1 MRNRRGGIALATA
14 LAAIPLIAA
23 AGLAVDGARA
33 WLVSSRLQ
41 ASLDAAALAG
51 ARNLNVT
58 RTARDNEIRSM
69 FWANFSAAIPDPLMP
84 DRRIG
89 FLGSSTA
96 TPTIRDRSDSPDIA
110 DTALEISVTAVVPTT
125 FMRIF
130 GIDTVRVAARAQA
143 RRADLGMELALVL
156 DVTGSMGSN
165 YRADSASLTDF
176 NTSTNIHALRLASQD
191 LITSLFGERRFV
203 DGLWVSVVPWTTTVN
218 LGSGRTGIGR
228 FGINRSQ
235 GPNRLVNL
243 SLLQASTTDFNHSWG
258 QAGAAAYGPAGWDG
272 CIEAPPFAPA
282 DMTDPE
288 ERANFYEAPPG
299 PQGFRPFFYPSTL
312 RFATIPANV
321 TQHIDTLMRRDA
333 QNRLWPGDNDWIP
346 TVALAQSPTAQSP
359 FAITEQWRTWRE
371 NNAVGPN
378 LGCPQDEVLPL
389 TADRD
394 VIMEHVS
401 RLRSSHRGGTM
412 GNIGLQAG
420 WWTLSPQW
428 REIWDLGPPPPGQ
441 DTSLPLNYG
450 TPFMR
455 KVVVLMTDGVNEWY
469 DFPGGHPG
477 VCTAGQNTAR
487 RTLPG
492 VPGNNNVP
500 MMQPVACPNNP
511 RAPDN
516 LDANYT
522 GYGRL
527 LEGRVG
533 TTNRAQATTTLN
545 ARMLEL
551 CDALK
556 SRGIIIYTITFNLTN
571 VNTQNLYRQCATS
584 PDFYFNSPTQADLR
598 AAFQTIGSQLANLRL
613 TQ

>member
-14 LAAIPLIAA
+14 LAAIPLIVA
-23 AGLAVDGARA
+23 AGLAVDGARS

-51 ARNLNVT
+51 ARNLNVP
-58 RTARDNEIRSM
+58 RTARDSEIRAM

-84 DRRIG
+84 DRRLG
-89 FLGSSTA
+89 FLGASTE
-96 TPTIRDRSDSPDIA
+96 TPVIRDRSDTALLA
-110 DTALEISVTAVVPTT
+110 DTAIEIRVSATVPTT
-125 FMRIF
+125 FMRIV
-130 GIDTVRVAARAQA
+130 GINSVRVAASAQA
-143 RRADLGMELALVL
+143 RRADMGMELALVL
-156 DVTGSMGSN
+156 DVTGSMGAN
-165 YRADSASLTDF
+165 YRANSTSQTDF
-176 NTSTNIHALRLASQD
+176 DTGTNIHALRLASQD

-218 LGSGRTGIGR
+218 VGSGRTGIGR
-228 FGINRSQ
+228 FGVNRSQ
-235 GPNRLVNL
+235 GPNPIVNL
-243 SLLQASTTDFNHSWG
+243 NLLQARTTDFNHTWG
-258 QAGAAAYGPAGWDG
+258 QAGAAAFGPAGWDG
-272 CIEAPPFAPA
+272 CIEAPPLAPQG
-282 DMTDPE
+282 MTLQ
-288 ERANFYEAPPG
+288 ERADFYEATPG
-299 PQGFRPFFYPSTL
+299 VQGFRPFFYASTL
-312 RFATIPANV
+312 RFLTIPNDV
-321 TQHIDTLMRRDA
+321 TQHINTLMRRDA

-359 FAITEQWRTWRE
+359 FAVTEQWRAWRE
-371 NNAVGPN
+371 NNSVGPN
-378 LGCPQDEVLPL
+378 VGCPPDEILPL

-394 VIMEHVS
+394 VIMQHVS
-401 RLRSSHRGGTM
+401 RLRSSFRGGTM

-420 WWTLSPQW
+420 WWTLSPLW
-428 REIWDLGPPPPGQ
+428 RDIWNLGPPPQGQ
-441 DTSLPLNYG
+441 QTSLPLDYG

-455 KVVVLMTDGVNEWY
+455 KVVVLMTDGANAWF

-492 VPGNNNVP
+492 VAGNNNVP
-500 MMQPVACPNNP
+500 MAQPVACPNNP

-533 TTNRAQATTTLN
+533 TTVRDQATTTLN

-551 CDALK
+551 CNALK
-556 SRGIIIYTITFNLTN
+556 SRGITIYTITFNLTN
-571 VNTQNLYRQCATS
+571 VATQDLYRSCASS
-584 PDFYFNSPTQADLR
+584 PDNYFNSPTQADLR